1 MNLKNIAFSLTAG
14 LLFSS
19 AVFAKTEMFKADVD
33 ASKINWRGYK
43 VMKVADH
50 KGTINL
56 HKTMDNKIT
65 YVDGKPTKGEFVV
78 DMTTMITTDDMD
90 DSSKGKL
97 IGHLK
102 SGDFFDVGTK
112 GNEISKLELN
122 TFKPLKGNKWEV
134 SGNLIIKQ
142 IKNPVTFEV
151 NVDRS
156 GEKLKAD
163 GSFTFDRT
171 KFKVMYGSKSMI
183 GKLTDKVISDQ
194 IELKIDLVAEL
205 EKDPKS

>member
-1 MNLKNIAFSLTAG
+1 MNLKNIAFSVTAG
-14 LLFSS
+14 LFLSGS
-19 AVFAKTEMFKADVD
+19 IYAKTEVFKADTT

-43 VMKVADH
+43 VFKVADH
-50 KGTINL
+50 KGTIDL
-56 HKTMDNKIT
+56 HKTMENKIT
-65 YVDGKPTKGEFVV
+65 FTDGKPTKGEFVV
-78 DMTTMITTDDMD
+78 DMSTMVTTDNMD
-90 DSSKGKL
+90 DSMKGKL

-102 SGDFFDVGTK
+102 SGDFFDVATK

-134 SGNLIIKQ
+134 SGHLTIKQ

-151 NVDRS
+151 NVDRK

-163 GSFTFDRT
+163 GSLTFDRT
-171 KFKVMYGSKSMI
+171 KYKVMYGAESVI
-183 GKLTDKVISDQ
+183 GKVKDKVIADQ
-194 IELKIDLVAEL
+194 IELKVDLVAEL